1 MGTGWKNPHGV
12 DAVNMAVE
20 RAGLVQRKQLPGG
33 GRKGSSPLIIDL
45 RTITAPHRE
54 FSFELTP
61 GWWRSEGP
69 DDPILGL
76 DGPVSVSATLA
87 RLGTKFVLE
96 GRVSGRLKVP
106 CDRCLETY
114 SLPVDASFRLFL
126 VLPPAGEDAEE
137 VELTE
142 EDLATDYIT
151 TNEIDL
157 AELVREQ
164 IYLSLPMKLLC
175 REDCRGICP
184 RCGVNLNEAACRCK
198 EDRTNPAFAKL
209 KTLKIQ
215 GD

>member
-1 MGTGWKNPHGV
+1 MVSMRLIWPSN
-12 DAVNMAVE
+12 E
-20 RAGLVQRKQLPGG
+20 RGSSSGNS

-137 VELTE
+137 IELTE